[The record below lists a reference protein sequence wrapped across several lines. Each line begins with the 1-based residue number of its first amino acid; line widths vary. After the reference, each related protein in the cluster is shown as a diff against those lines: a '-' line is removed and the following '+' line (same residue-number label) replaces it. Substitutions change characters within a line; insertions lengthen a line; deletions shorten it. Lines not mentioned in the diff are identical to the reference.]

1 MRIPAARIRFLR
13 RRILRWYAQHRRELE
28 WRKTVDP
35 YEILISE
42 IMLQQTQVDRVKIKF
57 PLFLRRYPTLR
68 SLASARTSDVIKAW
82 QGMGYNNR
90 AVRLKALAVAVVR
103 DFHGEI
109 PRDVEVL
116 AGLPGIGPYT
126 SHALAC
132 FAFGRRVPVID
143 VNIERVLSRVF
154 DTGAR
159 GAGSDKKSRVHFL
172 ASHVLPRNA
181 AAWNQALMD
190 LGATV
195 CKARNP
201 ACAICPINPACVY
214 RRSHGPNSG
223 TASMPGRAGKPEPT
237 HRGIPRRLWR
247 GRIIQALRDHPTL
260 SVAKLGDSIIPD
272 FTPGELP
279 WLSGLLAR
287 LQDDGLITVQN
298 RRVRL
303 GSE

>member
-1 MRIPAARIRFLR
+1 
-13 RRILRWYAQHRRELE
+13 
-28 WRKTVDP
+28 
-35 YEILISE
+35 
-42 IMLQQTQVDRVKIKF
+42 VKVKF
-57 PLFLRRYPTLR
+57 PLFLRRFPTLR
-68 SLASARTSDVIKAW
+68 SLAAARTSEVIKAW

-90 AVRLKALAVAVVR
+90 AVRLKALADAVVR
-103 DFHGEI
+103 DYRGEI
-109 PRDVEVL
+109 PRDIEVL

-132 FAFGRRVPVID
+132 FAFGQQVPVID

-154 DTGAR
+154 DGGAR
-159 GAGSDKKSRVHFL
+159 GAVAARKSRVRFL

-190 LGATV
+190 LGATI

-201 ACAICPINPACVY
+201 ACAICPVSRACTY
-214 RRSHGPNSG
+214 RRSRAPNGRTVSI
-223 TASMPGRAGKPEPT
+223 AVRAGKPEPT

-247 GRIIQALRDHPTL
+247 GKIIQVLRDHPSL